1 MIPNFRRRSRMESTE
16 QASDDAV
23 QRSRDVDIRGV
34 LLTGLWLAVGTIA
47 SGAFIGGLLWF
58 FGRQPNRADRP
69 LSPMV
74 VTNLQRTPP
83 EPRLEAN
90 PLVPR
95 LRMQAEEDWV
105 LQNYGWVDEKAG
117 MVRIPIDRAMDL
129 LAERGLP
136 PAKPMAAAAAVPP
149 APGGTP

>member
-1 MIPNFRRRSRMESTE
+1 
-16 QASDDAV
+16 
-23 QRSRDVDIRGV
+23 
-34 LLTGLWLAVGTIA
+34 
-47 SGAFIGGLLWF
+47 
-58 FGRQPNRADRP
+58 
-69 LSPMV
+69 MV

-95 LRMQAEEDWV
+95 LRMRAEEDWV
-105 LQNYGWVDEKAG
+105 LQNYGWVDQKAG

-136 PAKPMAAAAAVPP
+136 PAKPMAAAATLPP
-149 APGGTP
+149 LPGGTP